1 MASSFKIAAYRKA
14 ELALAKQVALFEA
27 LKVDPELKK
36 ELEFNEHLEDFLKL
50 HNMSRSALQAF
61 LTLYGVPK
69 NPSHKAKD
77 PKPAK
82 AGKKPPISEGRTYVN
97 PHTNESI
104 LVKRKD
110 HGVLMGW
117 IAEHGEAE
125 VDTWLQT
132 A

>member
-1 MASSFKIAAYRKA
+1 MSFKIAAYRKA
-14 ELALAKQVALFEA
+14 ELALAKQVAQFEA
-27 LKVDPELKK
+27 LKTDPELKK
-36 ELEFNEHLEDFLKL
+36 ELEFNEHLDDFLKL
-50 HNMSRSALQAF
+50 HGMSRSSLQSF

-69 NPSHKAKD
+69 NPSHKAKT
-77 PKPAK
+77 PKPEK
-82 AGKKPPISEGRTYVN
+82 AGKKPPISEGRTYLN
-97 PHTNESI
+97 PHTGETI

-125 VDTWLQT
+125 VDTWLQL